1 MEPML
6 APYKKLYRAIKGR
19 SDRQEYWMFFLLFL
33 ALHIVPAILFFG
45 MAGGISSL
53 DPQNMAG
60 AMAGLGIVTLLLF
73 IPLYAV
79 LAVTYL
85 AMAAVSI
92 RRLHDIGITGWV
104 YVALY
109 VTLFIPFLNFLGI
122 IVYIVLM
129 ALPGTAG
136 PNKYGSPGDQDENA
150 GAVFS

>member
-19 SDRQEYWMFFLLFL
+19 SGRQEYWMFFLLFL
-33 ALHIVPAILFFG
+33 ALHIVPLILFFG
-45 MAGGISSL
+45 MFGGISSL

-60 AMAGLGIVTLLLF
+60 AMAGLGIITMLLF

-109 VTLFIPFLNFLGI
+109 VVLFIPFLNFLAM
-122 IVYIVLM
+122 IVYLVLM

-136 PNKYGSPGDQDENA
+136 PNKYGAPNDEDESA

>member
-1 MEPML
+1 MEAML

-19 SDRQEYWMFFLLFL
+19 SGRQEYWMFFLLFV
-33 ALHIVPAILFFG
+33 ALHIIPAILFFG
-45 MAGGISSL
+45 AFGGMSTL

-60 AMAGLGIVTLLLF
+60 AMAGLGIVTILLF

-109 VTLFIPFLNFLGI
+109 VTLFIPLLNFLGI
-122 IVYIVLM
+122 IAYLVLM

-136 PNKYGSPGDQDENA
+136 PNKYGNTFEEEDT